1 MSTWS
6 EWIVTGFLGLSL
18 IAYVISGGADFGV
31 GILEWVSKSERRAE
45 IRKAG
50 ERALAPVWEANHIW
64 IILALVILFVAFP
77 SIHVRM
83 TTHLHIPLVLML
95 VGIVLRGTAFTFRY
109 YDVPGEDH
117 GESDRLWTFLFR
129 AGSVMVPFVFGHLA
143 AAMSRG
149 RLLAEPAG
157 VWESYLAP
165 WLGWFPLACGLF
177 TVVLFAWLAAV
188 FLVGEQVPKRRAQ
201 WVSRARR
208 WTVYIVVSGGSVSL
222 AAAIEG
228 VPWFADLTHRPL
240 VFVFVVGATISVLL
254 LWPSLSR
261 GSIWWTRVL
270 AGATVLCILGGYF
283 GAVYPTAIELQG
295 HAPITWHEAI
305 AGEATLTAMAS
316 ALVFGSML
324 ILPGLAFLYR
334 LFKLPVDA

>member
-1 MSTWS
+1 M
-6 EWIVTGFLGLSL
+6 VRLPYCDGSL
-18 IAYVISGGADFGV
+18 YSGTQTRMAAEGYIACGHYNA
-31 GILEWVSKSERRAE
+31 AAA
-45 IRKAG
+45 IRVLLVDS
-50 ERALAPVWEANHIW
+50 ALAH
-64 IILALVILFVAFP
+64 
-77 SIHVRM
+77 
-83 TTHLHIPLVLML
+83 
-95 VGIVLRGTAFTFRY
+95 
-109 YDVPGEDH
+109 
-117 GESDRLWTFLFR
+117 
-129 AGSVMVPFVFGHLA
+129 
-143 AAMSRG
+143 
-149 RLLAEPAG
+149 AER
-157 VWESYLAP
+157 V
-165 WLGWFPLACGLF
+165 
-177 TVVLFAWLAAV
+177 
-188 FLVGEQVPKRRAQ
+188 
-201 WVSRARR
+201 
-208 WTVYIVVSGGSVSL
+208 VVSGGSVSL

-283 GAVYPTAIELQG
+283 GAVYPTAIELQD